1 MIVFQVAQY
10 AVLIVKYAKD
20 QRYDESGIATHC
32 GQVRFQKIII
42 FSLTEACNFF
52 CIKSLLKLFWC
63 RCYQL
68 FLPTSSLNC
77 RRWLGEYLAKTNKLY
92 PESMKNIPHKKH

>member
-42 FSLTEACNFF
+42 FSLTEACKFF
-52 CIKSLLKLFWC
+52 LHQVTSKA
-63 RCYQL
+63 
-68 FLPTSSLNC
+68 FLVQVLPAVS
-77 RRWLGEYLAKTNKLY
+77 ANKLS
-92 PESMKNIPHKKH
+92 ELQEMAG